1 VLIIMTM
8 KMTCCLRKFRRVGN
22 NVESQQVD
30 MILLK
35 CSNSMHKNSFV
46 VLQEM
51 ENGDVLKGQVVISE
65 NPEKGGED

>member
-1 VLIIMTM
+1 
-8 KMTCCLRKFRRVGN
+8 VGN

-35 CSNSMHKNSFV
+35 CSNSMHKNSSV